1 MHMLELDLKIKVLL
15 VHSILA
21 KFPRKCQNSMIW
33 KYFMDFQSLRLKN
46 ISDNQQTNAGRADS
60 DMATSISPE
69 AKSQSAAVVRLQ
81 GRHQARKASQ

>member
-1 MHMLELDLKIKVLL
+1 MHMVELDLKIKVLL

-21 KFPRKCQNSMIW
+21 KFPQKCQNSMIW

-46 ISDNQQTNAGRADS
+46 ISDNRQTNAGRADS

-81 GRHQARKASQ
+81 GRHQARMASQ